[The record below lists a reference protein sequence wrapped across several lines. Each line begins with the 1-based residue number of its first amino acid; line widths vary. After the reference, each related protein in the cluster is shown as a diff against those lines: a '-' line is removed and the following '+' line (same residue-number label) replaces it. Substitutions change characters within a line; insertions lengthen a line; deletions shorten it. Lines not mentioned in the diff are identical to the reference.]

1 LFLEPR
7 WYLPAVFN
15 IKLFVAYHRGSR
27 VNRAGIVVLNFK
39 NVTTLFLIAV
49 HFNRDDIPP

>member
-1 LFLEPR
+1 LQIPMWLFPELR

-27 VNRAGIVVLNFK
+27 VNCAIITVLNFK
-39 NVTTLFLIAV
+39 NFTALFLISV
-49 HFNRDDIPP
+49 HF